1 MCGATPLVRCADCD
15 AVFLE
20 TMKSPEELAEFYAHD
35 YTLNETHDL
44 PVYERRRM
52 FRLPE
57 QVKLIADLRRL
68 KPPPASLLDIGCD
81 KGFFLD
87 EARRHGYTVAGVEP
101 SEWSRGYCARIGI
114 SVVADVAQV
123 QGTFDAV
130 VMNHALEHITDPV
143 AMLGDIHRLL
153 NPGGVVMIR
162 VPDFNSLWSRALGPR
177 WCWFQPHAHYF
188 HYTPRSLR
196 HLLEQSGF
204 DVQWVRSQHP
214 NDRLTKR
221 ANRLANRTF
230 GRYFQSGPT
239 LRNRVGRIVEDV
251 TGVELYAAGVRR

>member
-1 MCGATPLVRCADCD
+1 MPFQPCRICGSLNTGIIMCGSTPLVRCRDCD

-20 TMKSPEELAEFYAHD
+20 TMKSSEELAEFYAHD

-44 PVYERRRM
+44 SVYERRRM

-57 QVKLIADLRRL
+57 QVKLLADLRRL

-101 SEWSRGYCARIGI
+101 
-114 SVVADVAQV
+114 
-123 QGTFDAV
+123 F
-130 VMNHALEHITDPV
+130 
-143 AMLGDIHRLL
+143 
-153 NPGGVVMIR
+153 R
-162 VPDFNSLWSRALGPR
+162 VPDFSSLWSRTLGPR

-214 NDRLTKR
+214 NDRLTRR
-221 ANRLANRTF
+221 ANKLANRTF

-251 TGVELYAAGVRR
+251 TGVELYAAGIKR